1 MDANYSQIQYVY
13 QLMGE
18 LEKTIPATSWK
29 KFYSYR
35 IRKFF
40 EEYLSQE
47 EHIDRPLSAITEIE
61 VNNFLKSLTC
71 KHNEK
76 VNYYM
81 ALKSFFDYAA
91 KKGVAQPFYIKV
103 NKYVQKRTEIE
114 YIEEKH
120 TKKIVDYISGISGQE
135 NLIENRLLLAL
146 FLYTGLGR
154 KYISGLSY
162 DQINDKMDA
171 FRLNGV
177 DHEIPIKEELHRLLT
192 VYFSESGIKRT
203 RRIFDVDETALNYR
217 LNALSKE
224 ICGKSYTPTQ
234 YSNTFIKKALGDQ
247 DQCKNIYAVSR
258 LTNESLS
265 TIAKHVDAAPSWI
278 FSEQKILL
286 DKWK

>member
-1 MDANYSQIQYVY
+1 MGANYCHIQVVY
-13 QLMGE
+13 QLMDE
-18 LEKTIPATSWK
+18 LEKTVSATSWK

-47 EHIDRPLSAITEIE
+47 EHFDRPLSAITEVE
-61 VNNFLKSLTC
+61 VNNFLKSMTC

-81 ALKSFFDYAA
+81 ALKLFFDFAS
-91 KKGVAQPFYIKV
+91 KKGVTQPFYIKV
-103 NKYVQKRTEIE
+103 NKYTQKRSRIE
-114 YIEEKH
+114 YIEEEH
-120 TKKIVDYISGISGQE
+120 AKKIVDYISGKSGQ
-135 NLIENRLLLAL
+135 NVLLENRLLLAL
-146 FLYTGLGR
+146 VFYTGLGR

-162 DQINDKMDA
+162 DQISDDMWV

-177 DHEIPIKEELHRLLT
+177 DHDIPIKKELHRLLT
-192 VYFSESGIKRT
+192 VYFSESGIKRS

-217 LNALSKE
+217 LSVLSKK

-234 YSNTFIKKALGDQ
+234 YSNTFIKKTLGDQ
-247 DQCKNIYAVSR
+247 DQCKNIYTVSR

-265 TIAKHVDAAPSWI
+265 TIAQHVDAAPSWI

-286 DKWK
+286 DKWR